1 MLRLPHPVSNM
12 PEIVNGIYSWVS
24 LFRIPRAG
32 PRVTF
37 ADMSDLRVG
46 NAERT
51 EVIALLTR
59 ALDGGHLTLAEY
71 DGRIATV
78 STASHVSELA
88 TPLHG
93 LPPEFGWLPPAP
105 AGPSPV
111 PSHDTKNYGRISLI
125 LGLVSLPLSLCFV
138 GWVFGILAIVYAK
151 RAGGRGFS
159 AALIGR
165 VFGIVSLLLTVAA
178 AAAVFFA
185 MRRTPSP

>member
-1 MLRLPHPVSNM
+1 
-12 PEIVNGIYSWVS
+12 
-24 LFRIPRAG
+24 
-32 PRVTF
+32 
-37 ADMSDLRVG
+37 MSDLRVG

-51 EVIALLTR
+51 EVIGLLTR

-88 TPLHG
+88 TPLRG
-93 LPPEFGWLPPAP
+93 LPPEFGWLPPSPGPPAAPPP
-105 AGPSPV
+105 AGTRS
-111 PSHDTKNYGRISLI
+111 NYGRISLI
-125 LGLVSLPLSLCFV
+125 LGIVSLPLSVCFV

-178 AAAVFFA
+178 AGAVFFA
-185 MRRTPSP
+185 MRRGTSS